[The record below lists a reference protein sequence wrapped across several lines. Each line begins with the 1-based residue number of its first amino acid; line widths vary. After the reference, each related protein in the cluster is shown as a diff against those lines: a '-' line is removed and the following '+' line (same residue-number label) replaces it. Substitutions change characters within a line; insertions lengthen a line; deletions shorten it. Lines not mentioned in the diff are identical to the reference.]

1 MLSRNCTEFNSST
14 QACAEC
20 FMSVSTASPAMMRK
34 NELSQCFVSLL
45 CDKSRWVCT
54 QKFHFLSF
62 AILDIGAQFH
72 SATISDM

>member
-1 MLSRNCTEFNSST
+1 MYMYKILASVFVMTSFFWSYIVLINQNLIFQQT

-20 FMSVSTASPAMMRK
+20 FMSVSTASPATMRK

-54 QKFHFLSF
+54 QKLH
-62 AILDIGAQFH
+62 
-72 SATISDM
+72 